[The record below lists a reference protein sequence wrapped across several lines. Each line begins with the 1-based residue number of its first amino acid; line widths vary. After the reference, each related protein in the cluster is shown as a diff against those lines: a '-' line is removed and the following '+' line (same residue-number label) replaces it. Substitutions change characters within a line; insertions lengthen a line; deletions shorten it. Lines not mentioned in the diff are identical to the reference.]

1 MHCRT
6 RIGGSVPFGVLQKH
20 ESKTRMQ
27 YVTVLSRR
35 RTPKRV
41 ALWTIGSVNP
51 MKTSIFKEY
60 TVLYTTR
67 IHQKTKN
74 WQDGRLKY
82 YHFNNRI
89 DITNEDGHIVC
100 SDFFSPSKPR
110 DKIECEYLVP
120 GHQFKTP
127 NGSMLIEVD
136 EMSGVHE
143 RDISAM
149 FKKRRADD
157 GDMDASFDNIA
168 IKQEGACEE
177 NPIVSHPGAVHIKYE
192 NDTLVANLA
201 SRTPQIQP
209 SQLGAKRRPVG
220 LRRVPNDR
228 TRDTSVPTTSLAA
241 NLSRLNLKPIAT
253 IQAEST
259 SLSCKPPR
267 LARIPAK
274 SSTHFKHLQRLASRL
289 DI

>member
-1 MHCRT
+1 M
-6 RIGGSVPFGVLQKH
+6 
-20 ESKTRMQ
+20 
-27 YVTVLSRR
+27 
-35 RTPKRV
+35 
-41 ALWTIGSVNP
+41 
-51 MKTSIFKEY
+51 
-60 TVLYTTR
+60 LYSTR

-110 DKIECEYLVP
+110 DKIEREYLMP

-136 EMSGVHE
+136 EMNGVHE

-157 GDMDASFDNIA
+157 GDISASFDNIE
-168 IKQEGACEE
+168 IKQKGEYKDHT
-177 NPIVSHPGAVHIKYE
+177 VSHPGAVHIKYE
-192 NDTLVANLA
+192 NDTSVANWA
-201 SRTPQIQP
+201 SRTPQIKP
-209 SQLGAKRRPVG
+209 NLLGAKRRPVG
-220 LRRVPNDR
+220 LRRITKDH
-228 TRDTSVPTTSLAA
+228 TRETSIFTTSNIA
-241 NLSRLNLKPIAT
+241 NPSRLNLTPIAT
-253 IQAEST
+253 IQAESISQSRT
-259 SLSCKPPR
+259 PLR

-274 SSTHFKHLQRLASRL
+274 SSTHFKHLQRLASQL
-289 DI
+289 EIE